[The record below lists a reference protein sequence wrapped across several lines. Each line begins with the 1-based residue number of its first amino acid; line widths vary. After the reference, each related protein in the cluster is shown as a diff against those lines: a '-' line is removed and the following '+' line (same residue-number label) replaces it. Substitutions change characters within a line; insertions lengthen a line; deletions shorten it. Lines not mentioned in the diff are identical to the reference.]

1 MAEDTKRRESLGTW
15 IGVGLAMSAIGVLC
29 VLPKLKFFRSARR
42 TWGVVV
48 DQGVRPGTNDYQVL
62 IEFFGERDRRL
73 RFSLPAQVYN
83 YSNGEMVPIL
93 YDPLNPRNVVVD
105 RFWSVWNIWG
115 LLALLGPAVCIGAFF
130 LPRPRHRA

>member
-48 DQGVRPGTNDYQVL
+48 DQGVRPGTNDYQVF

-93 YDPLNPRNVVVD
+93 YDPFNPRNVVVARFCRATAASVTGLFPCSGPPRD
-105 RFWSVWNIWG
+105 RR
-115 LLALLGPAVCIGAFF
+115 LGRSGR
-130 LPRPRHRA
+130 L

>member
-1 MAEDTKRRESLGTW
+1 M
-15 IGVGLAMSAIGVLC
+15 
-29 VLPKLKFFRSARR
+29 F
-42 TWGVVV
+42 
-48 DQGVRPGTNDYQVL
+48 

>member
-1 MAEDTKRRESLGTW
+1 MAEETKRAESFGRW
-15 IGVGLAMSAIGVLC
+15 ICVGLAMSAIGALC
-29 VLPKLKFFRSARR
+29 ALPRLKFFRSARR

-48 DQGVRPGTNDYQVL
+48 DQGVRPGTNDYQVF

-73 RFSLPAQVYN
+73 RFSMPAQVYN

-93 YDPLNPRNVVVD
+93 YDPLNPRNVMVD

-115 LLALLGPAVCIGAFF
+115 FLVLLGPAVCVGAFF
-130 LPRPRHRA
+130 LPRSKHRS

>member
-1 MAEDTKRRESLGTW
+1 MAEDTKRLDGFGRW
-15 IGVGLAMSAIGVLC
+15 IGVGLAMSAIGLAC
-29 VLPKLKFFRSARR
+29 ALPKLKFVRSARR

-62 IEFFGERDRRL
+62 IEFFDQRDRRL
-73 RFSLPAQVYN
+73 RFSVPAQVYN

-93 YDPLNPRNVVVD
+93 YDPLNPRNVMVD

-115 LLALLGPAVCIGAFF
+115 LLVLLGPAVCIGAFL
-130 LPRPRHRA
+130 LPHTRDRA